1 MAKPKTEFAINQKV
15 VYPSQ
20 GVGTVTDIFKKEF
33 NGEMVYY
40 YKIYIPV
47 SDMYVMVPVKNSS
60 KLGIRSIVS
69 KEEAQKAIDMI
80 SENFEPATTDWKLR
94 YQLNLDLLKKGSIED
109 ITKIVRSLYY
119 RSKQKELPIME
130 RKLYDNAKKLLEDEI
145 AEALGIEPQEVE
157 AMLHAK
163 LEPLG
168 IKADKKSM
176 LDDDSD
182 EFDDEIDDE
191 KKSDDSDDEF
201 DDDDED
207 DDDEDDEGDDD
218 DGEDDD
224 DN

>member
-145 AEALGIEPQEVE
+145 AEALGIDPQEVE

-182 EFDDEIDDE
+182 DFDDEIDDE

-207 DDDEDDEGDDD
+207 EDDDDEGDDDD

>member
-224 DN
+224 EN

>member
-20 GVGTVTDIFKKEF
+20 GVGTVTDVFKKEF

-40 YKIYIPV
+40 YRIYIPV

-168 IKADKKSM
+168 IKADKKSL